1 MADPISPIPAH
12 FTDLSCLIWSIFD
25 CLASVS
31 LATIKIRQKKN
42 KEFQR
47 PHHLWS
53 VSNENETEK
62 CCVLNSIEISEYNL
76 NCLSLLQ
83 RSRDSREMNS
93 TGSNDEGKSGQGTS
107 DFTATKFRSREKRRA
122 VAHELL

>member
-1 MADPISPIPAH
+1 M
-12 FTDLSCLIWSIFD
+12 
-25 CLASVS
+25 
-31 LATIKIRQKKN
+31 
-42 KEFQR
+42 
-47 PHHLWS
+47 
-53 VSNENETEK
+53 SNENETEK

-83 RSRDSREMNS
+83 RSCDSREMNS

-107 DFTATKFRSREKRRA
+107 DFTATKFCSREKRRA